1 MDGMYCC
8 SYARFAVR
16 AGIVAA
22 IVGVVLFAAAS
33 LAGAQTIGT
42 ETSQPG
48 THVIRGLADD
58 GCLYAAADVAVTFT
72 P

>member
-8 SYARFAVR
+8 SYMRLAVR

-22 IVGVVLFAAAS
+22 VVGLVLFAAAS
-33 LAGAQTIGT
+33 LAGAQVRGAEPRI
-42 ETSQPG
+42 
-48 THVIRGLADD
+48 HVISGMAGD
-58 GCLYAAADVAVTFT
+58 GCLHSAADVTVT